1 VLLLN
6 QFKKEK
12 KEVMKKFTHSELES
26 MGVLMKL
33 NFTLDKDHKRLLKKC
48 YYTFTMVTAG
58 KYLVAVHSKK
68 TIIDKMMPKPV
79 EIVLEEL
86 LKIQEHGQ
94 KELELDFV
102 TLNVN
107 FLVHLLNAHFVAK

>member
-1 VLLLN
+1 
-6 QFKKEK
+6 
-12 KEVMKKFTHSELES
+12 
-26 MGVLMKL
+26 
-33 NFTLDKDHKRLLKKC
+33 
-48 YYTFTMVTAG
+48 
-58 KYLVAVHSKK
+58 
-68 TIIDKMMPKPV
+68 
-79 EIVLEEL
+79 VLEEL

>member
-1 VLLLN
+1 MGQSPHHRLHTFNVNDVL
-6 QFKKEK
+6 
-12 KEVMKKFTHSELES
+12 
-26 MGVLMKL
+26 
-33 NFTLDKDHKRLLKKC
+33 
-48 YYTFTMVTAG
+48 VTAG